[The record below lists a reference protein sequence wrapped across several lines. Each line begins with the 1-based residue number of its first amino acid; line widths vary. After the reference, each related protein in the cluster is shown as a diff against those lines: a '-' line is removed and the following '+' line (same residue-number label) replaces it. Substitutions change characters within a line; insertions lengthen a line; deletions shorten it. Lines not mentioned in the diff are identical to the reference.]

1 MSNFLVSQY
10 SKKSC
15 GGWIKLVASLSSLG
29 SVVGFEV
36 VSGHLRRRRCGPV
49 CSLEFGLESGFVCNL
64 QYNLQCSLDFDPGLY
79 LLSDR
84 LRSLRHSFAGS
95 LPAADLLLCPLSD
108 RHLR

>member
-1 MSNFLVSQY
+1 VSNFLVSQY

-15 GGWIKLVASLSSLG
+15 GGWAKLIALLSSLG

-64 QYNLQCSLDFDPGLY
+64 RCNLQCSLDPGLG

-95 LPAADLLLCPLSD
+95 LPEADLELCPLSD

>member
-1 MSNFLVSQY
+1 MVKLIALLSN
-10 SKKSC
+10 
-15 GGWIKLVASLSSLG
+15 LG
-29 SVVGFEV
+29 SVAGFEV

-95 LPAADLLLCPLSD
+95 LLEADLGLYSLSGQ
-108 RHLR
+108 HLR